1 MCVDVGR
8 SVEVVSSFVV
18 VCEGT
23 VGCNDDDE
31 EGDAFLKRCLKRW
44 LRKGG
49 VNTLFPAESL
59 FRMIGLMPFWRIFL
73 YGFFGQRNEHQSS
86 ISASHG

>member
-1 MCVDVGR
+1 MYVDLVCVDVGR

-31 EGDAFLKRCLKRW
+31 EGDVF
-44 LRKGG
+44 
-49 VNTLFPAESL
+49 
-59 FRMIGLMPFWRIFL
+59 
-73 YGFFGQRNEHQSS
+73 
-86 ISASHG
+86 